1 MTLASMTMSTVAAL
15 LVAGCDAL
23 IDLRVQTETL
33 CVPAAS
39 QMFAGAT
46 APPGPLPLPGTST
59 KTVMIDFS
67 KPLEQIP
74 GEKAGLK
81 LDVRLDSVFI
91 RSMATDLSFVKRV
104 KVSLAPGT
112 PSDTLP
118 PLYIGEYVKGTPMP
132 PVKELKVPSVLDAN
146 VLGYL
151 KNEPAKLM
159 FTATGK
165 LPPDA
170 FTADVEACVF
180 VQSHGTAP

>member
-1 MTLASMTMSTVAAL
+1 MTLAKISIAAL
-15 LVAGCDAL
+15 LLGGCDNL
-23 IDLRVQTETL
+23 LDLRVQTQTL

-39 QMFAGAT
+39 QSFSGAT

-81 LDVRLDSVFI
+81 LDVRLDQVFI
-91 RSMATDLSFVKRV
+91 RSATGDLSFVKRV

-112 PSDTLP
+112 ASDALP
-118 PLYIGEYVKGTPMP
+118 TLYIGEYDKGTAVAPI
-132 PVKELKVPSVLDAN
+132 KELKVQSVLQAN
-146 VLGYL
+146 VINYF
-151 KNEPAKLM
+151 KDEPAKLM

-165 LPPDA
+165 LPGDA
-170 FTADVEACVF
+170 FTADVEACIF
-180 VQSHGTAP
+180 VQSRASY

>member
-1 MTLASMTMSTVAAL
+1 MTLARFSLFAL
-15 LVAGCDAL
+15 LVAGCDNL
-23 IDLRVQTETL
+23 LDLRVQTQSL

-39 QMFAGAT
+39 QSFAGAT
-46 APPGPLPLPGTST
+46 APPGPLPIPGTST

-81 LDVRLDSVFI
+81 LDVRLDQVFI
-91 RSMATDLSFVKRV
+91 RSAASDLSFIKRV

-112 PSDTLP
+112 PSDSLP
-118 PLYIGEYVKGTPMP
+118 PVYVGEYVKGSATPP
-132 PVKELKVPSVLDAN
+132 IKELKVQSVLNAN
-146 VLGYL
+146 VINYL
-151 KNEPAKLM
+151 RNEPAKLM
-159 FTATGK
+159 FTATGQ

-180 VQSHGTAP
+180 VQSQATF

>member
-1 MTLASMTMSTVAAL
+1 MTLAKISLAAL
-15 LVAGCDAL
+15 LFAGCDNL
-23 IDLRVQTETL
+23 IDLRVQTEAL

-39 QMFAGAT
+39 QSFSGAT
-46 APPGPLPLPGTST
+46 APPGPLPLPGTSS

-81 LDVRLDSVFI
+81 LDVRLDQVFI
-91 RSMATDLSFVKRV
+91 RSAATDLSFIKRV

-112 PSDTLP
+112 PADSLP
-118 PLYIGEYVKGTPMP
+118 PLFIGEYDKGAAAAAPI
-132 PVKELKVPSVLDAN
+132 KELKVESVVKAN

-151 KNEPAKLM
+151 KDEPAKLM

-165 LPPDA
+165 LPGDA
-170 FTADVEACVF
+170 FTADVEACVY
-180 VQSHGTAP
+180 VQSRAAY

>member
-1 MTLASMTMSTVAAL
+1 MTLVKISLVAL
-15 LVAGCDAL
+15 LFAGCDNL
-23 IDLRVQTETL
+23 LDLRVQTAAL

-39 QMFAGAT
+39 QSFSGAS
-46 APPGPLPLPGTST
+46 APPGPLPLPGTSS

-81 LDVRLDSVFI
+81 LDVRLDQVFI
-91 RSMATDLSFVKRV
+91 RSAATDLSFIKRV

-112 PSDTLP
+112 PADTLP
-118 PLYIGEYVKGTPMP
+118 QLFIGEYDKGAAAAPI
-132 PVKELKVPSVLDAN
+132 KELKVQSVVNAN
-146 VLGYL
+146 VVSYL
-151 KNEPAKLM
+151 RNEPAKLI

-165 LPPDA
+165 LPEDA

-180 VQSHGTAP
+180 VQSRATY